1 MRFKR
6 TIGPKGQIV
15 VPKDVREYLG
25 LKPGTRVTFEVRE
38 RELVIRP
45 EADPE
50 KSVEE
55 FCSVIPKKLKKPINI
70 KKIIEEELEERFGRL
85 GVR

>member
-1 MRFKR
+1 M
-6 TIGPKGQIV
+6 

-38 RELVIRP
+38 KELVIKP
-45 EADPE
+45 EANPE
-50 KSVEE
+50 ESVKE
-55 FCSVIPKKLKKPINI
+55 FCSVIPKKLKKPTNI

>member
-1 MRFKR
+1 MKIVR

-25 LKPGTRVTFEVRE
+25 LKPGSKVTFEVRE

-45 EADPE
+45 ETDPE
-50 KSVEE
+50 KFVEE
-55 FCSVIPKKLKKPINI
+55 FGSSFPNKLKKGINL
-70 KKIIEEELEERFGRL
+70 KKLYEKRYEEEYGIR
-85 GVR
+85 